1 MDVLKGKSSMSKP
14 YALLSD
20 LHFHNWNS
28 FSTINEEGINSR
40 LQIIIDEVC
49 RAKDELILAG
59 GDEMILA
66 GDIFHTRGSVSP
78 EVINPVVRLFE
89 NITKDIKVYAIP
101 GNHDLSSKDS
111 TWLSNS
117 ASTLISAGVVMANE
131 PNHHFIN
138 LVSTSVSP
146 SSKKSHLLI
155 PWQSSVEKLKE
166 VLEYYRDILSA
177 HLEYTDVIIH
187 APVDG
192 VINGLPDHGLTDKY
206 LADLGFNRVFSGHY
220 HDHKDFGNGVYSI
233 GATTHQTWSDV
244 DKKAGF
250 LLVYPD
256 RVKRFASHAPS
267 FVDIFGDMSEEEL
280 LVCDRNY
287 VRVRIGKAT
296 PLEINEVREAMIE
309 RGALGVVIQA
319 VKETSIEER
328 DTEVEAKSVSLE
340 ESVADYIAKAFG
352 GSQTLNTLC
361 TDILAR
367 AEVTE

>member
-1 MDVLKGKSSMSKP
+1 MSDKP
-14 YALLSD
+14 YCLMSD
-20 LHFHNWNS
+20 NHFHAWNS

-49 RAKDELILAG
+49 RAKNELLKAG

-66 GDIFHTRGSVSP
+66 GDIFHTRGSISP
-78 EVINPVVRLFE
+78 EVLNPIVRLFE

-117 ASTLISAGVVMANE
+117 ASSLIPAGVVMANE
-131 PNHHFIN
+131 PNHHY
-138 LVSTSVSP
+138 TK
-146 SSKKSHLLI
+146 KKSHLLI

-166 VLEYYRDILSA
+166 VLEYYRGIIPATHWGL
-177 HLEYTDVIIH
+177 TDVIIH

-206 LADLGFNRVFSGHY
+206 LAGLGFKRVFSGHY

-233 GATTHQTWSDV
+233 GATTHQTWSDAG
-244 DKKAGF
+244 KKAGF

-256 RVKRFASHAPS
+256 KVKRFASHAPS
-267 FVDIFGDMSEEEL
+267 FVEIFGDMTEEEL
-280 LVCDRNY
+280 MGCDGNY

-296 PLEINEVREAMIE
+296 PSEINDVREEMIS

-319 VKETSIEER
+319 VKETTIEER
-328 DTEVEAKSVSLE
+328 EAGVTAKSISLEQSVAEYVDKVFGDNVELIELCDAILAKVEAVE
-340 ESVADYIAKAFG
+340 
-352 GSQTLNTLC
+352 
-361 TDILAR
+361 
-367 AEVTE
+367 

>member
-1 MDVLKGKSSMSKP
+1 MDVLEGKSSMSKP

-20 LHFHNWNS
+20 NHFHNWNS

-59 GDEMILA
+59 GDEMFLA

-111 TWLSNS
+111 TWLTNA
-117 ASTLISAGVVMANE
+117 ASSLVSAGVVMANE
-131 PNHHFIN
+131 SRIIN
-138 LVSTSVSP
+138 RADYGKGDVV
-146 SSKKSHLLI
+146 LI
-155 PWQSSVEKLKE
+155 PWHSSIEELKAE
-166 VLEYYRDILSA
+166 LERYSNDIFGAEGL
-177 HLEYTDVIIH
+177 DVIIH

-192 VINGLPDHGLTDKY
+192 VINGLPDHGLTDTY
-206 LADLGFNRVFSGHY
+206 LASLKFNRVFSGHY

-296 PLEINEVREAMIE
+296 PLEINDVREAMTE

-319 VKETSIEER
+319 VKETSVEER
-328 DTEVEAKSVSLE
+328 DVEIEAKSVSLE

-361 TDILAR
+361 SDILAR